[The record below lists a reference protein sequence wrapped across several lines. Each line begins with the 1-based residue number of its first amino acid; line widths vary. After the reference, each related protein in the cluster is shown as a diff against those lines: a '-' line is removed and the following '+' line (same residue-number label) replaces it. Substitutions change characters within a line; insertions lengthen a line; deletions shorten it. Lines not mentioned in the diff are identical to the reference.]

1 MARWT
6 WMCCC
11 LIGLICFTLPASA
24 TFLADEDGVVTG
36 AKSFMQTIEELDRQ
50 YRVGSI
56 VSAPLAELALSQTE
70 AAQTTLQSLLRTG
83 EQACAEKFFVNS
95 CLEDQKHWRR
105 KVQDLLKRINIEAK
119 SFLRRNRVVKLD
131 GVGS

>member
-6 WMCCC
+6 WMVCC
-11 LIGLICFTLPASA
+11 LIALSCFTLPASA
-24 TFLADEDGVVTG
+24 TLSPDEDEVVTG
-36 AKSFMQTIEELDRQ
+36 TKSFMQTIEELDREFQ
-50 YRVGSI
+50 TGSI
-56 VSAPLAELALSQTE
+56 VSVKLAELALSQTDS
-70 AAQTTLQSLLRTG
+70 AQTTLQNLLRTG

-105 KVQDLLKRINIEAK
+105 KVQELLKRINIEAK

-131 GVGS
+131 GVVS